1 MIQNY
6 SPAEIIGTGINQS
19 IMHQAPHDMVTRL
32 RGALALCHAGDGAP
46 VLFEHKQHTAV
57 VIESIPP
64 PNTEAVQDA

>member
-32 RGALALCHAGDGAP
+32 RGALALCHAGDWQE
-46 VLFEHKQHTAV
+46 LTEHKQPSPALNEV
-57 VIESIPP
+57 IPP
-64 PNTEAVQDA
+64 PDSSAVQDA